1 MVNKR
6 GFFSTLHERLTD
18 FSLYLSLSDKITRS
32 SAIITVKRWV
42 PDHPQVA
49 SEVETFAKES
59 LNALRNER
67 SPQLYDYHYHAGS
80 QSVNAEMAIESEES
94 TKQSEDVKWTEADAL
109 RHMELFFGLCSKKHE
124 LLIEYVLCELYTT
137 GTVIMRV
144 LLLFSLICLLTYVF
158 DLLNQALLSLY

>member
-80 QSVNAEMAIESEES
+80 QSANTEMTIESEES
-94 TKQSEDVKWTEADAL
+94 TKKSEDVKWAEADAL
-109 RHMELFFGLCSKKHE
+109 RHMELFFGLCSKKQE
-124 LLIEYVLCELYTT
+124 LLTEYVHRLREL
-137 GTVIMRV
+137 
-144 LLLFSLICLLTYVF
+144 
-158 DLLNQALLSLY
+158 